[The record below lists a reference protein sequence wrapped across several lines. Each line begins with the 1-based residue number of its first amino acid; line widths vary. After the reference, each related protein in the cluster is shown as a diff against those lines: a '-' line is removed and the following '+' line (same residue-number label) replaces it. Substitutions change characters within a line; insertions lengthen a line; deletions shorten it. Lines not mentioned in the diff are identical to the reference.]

1 MPWPKSTLCIP
12 TRMIDLLASA
22 FQFTD
27 LGLDSLNNTRPANRF
42 GEKAGISVGGSDKCR
57 LMTRRCN
64 WTDLWTW

>member
-1 MPWPKSTLCIP
+1 MPWPNSTLSIP
-12 TRMIDLLASA
+12 TRMMDLLASA

-27 LGLDSLNNTRPANRF
+27 LGLDSTTRPASRF

-64 WTDLWTW
+64 QTDLWTW